1 MESQGTTDVSDF
13 LKRVARVAPAIREAA
28 EEIERSQRLS
38 PDLRAKL
45 HDEKFF
51 RLLLPKPF
59 GGEEL
64 PPAAFFETMSALAEN
79 DASTAWCICQANGCA
94 MTAAFVAPEVAQ
106 NIWGNDPH
114 AVVAWG
120 PGKADLVEKE
130 DGYVISGRW
139 QFASGS
145 RHATWLGGRTPVTLP
160 DGQTV
165 FRTFLFPASEVE
177 MIDIWNV
184 LGLRG
189 TGSDGYSVKDLFVS
203 KDYMAT
209 PGLDVGERLY
219 DAPLYWIPS
228 EVHQAIGF
236 TGIALGIARSMLELF
251 KDVATEK
258 KPYRMTNMLSE
269 NALVQSDVAISEAR
283 IGSARA
289 YMLNEAA
296 EVWDDVLEKGE
307 LTEESNMRIRLS
319 STYSI
324 HEAKAVVDLIYDA
337 AGATAI
343 FKGNPLE
350 RRFRDIHTLT
360 QQYQGRK
367 THFQSV
373 GASLLGLDPNV
384 APPT

>member
-1 MESQGTTDVSDF
+1 MEFQETTDVSDF
-13 LKRVARVAPAIREAA
+13 LERVARVAPAIREAA

-38 PDLRAKL
+38 PELRAKL
-45 HDEKFF
+45 HNEKFF

-59 GGEEL
+59 GGEEVS
-64 PPAAFFETMSALAEN
+64 PPAFFETMSALAEN

-94 MTAAFVAPEVAQ
+94 MTAAYVAPEIAQ
-106 NIWGNDPH
+106 KIWGNDPH
-114 AVVAWG
+114 AVMAWG
-120 PGKADLVEKE
+120 PGKAEYTEKD
-130 DGYVISGRW
+130 DGHVISGRW

-145 RHATWLGGRTPVTLP
+145 RHATWLGGRTSVTLP
-160 DGQTV
+160 DGQSV

-177 MIDIWNV
+177 MIEIWDV

-189 TGSDGYSVKDLFVS
+189 TGSDGYSVKDLFVPKGYLAS
-203 KDYMAT
+203 
-209 PGLDVGERLY
+209 PGLDVKERIY
-219 DAPLYWIPS
+219 NAPLYWMPS

-236 TGIALGIARSMLELF
+236 TGIALGIARSMLDLF
-251 KDVATEK
+251 KEVATEK
-258 KPYRMTNMLSE
+258 KPYRMTSMLSE
-269 NALVQSDVAISEAR
+269 NNLVQSDVAISEAR
-283 IGSARA
+283 IRSARA
-289 YMLNEAA
+289 YMLNEVA
-296 EVWDDVLEKGE
+296 EVWDDVLNKGE

-324 HEAKAVVDLIYDA
+324 HEAKSVVDLIYDA

-367 THFQSV
+367 THFQAV